1 MNRRMVIL
9 LSTVGVLGS
18 LFVLDR
24 FVLNPQGGDNLAA
37 PVARTERPRPAPVN
51 TAQINKVLFLDPLA
65 KFDEIWQ
72 RPIFVPT
79 RQPAAMAAPPST
91 NTDEGPPSDQP
102 PNINIIGVAIGPTN
116 SAVMVR
122 TDRRTINRYFT
133 GEQINGWTI
142 EEIKADMVTVKRNGD
157 RWQLPVGVSN

>member
-1 MNRRMVIL
+1 MNKRMVIL

-24 FVLNPQGGDNLAA
+24 FVLNPDGQDNLAA
-37 PVARTERPRPAPVN
+37 PVARVAHQHTTPVDA
-51 TAQINKVLFLDPLA
+51 TKISKVLFLDPLA
-65 KFDEIWQ
+65 KFDGIWK
-72 RPIFVPT
+72 RPIFVPS
-79 RQPAAMAAPPST
+79 REPDAIAAPS
-91 NTDEGPPSDQP
+91 NAQEQDGLASDQP
-102 PNINIIGVAIGPTN
+102 PKINIIGVAIGPTN

-133 GEQINGWTI
+133 GEQINGWTV
-142 EEIKADMVTVKRNGD
+142 EEIKVDTVTVKRNGD